1 MTGATEKYKV
11 LREMIE
17 MAEKI
22 TKKDSTEEIKKSE
35 ESGYVKMRPQE
46 YIRIRG
52 AKEHNLKNLS
62 VDIPRNELVVM
73 TGLSGSG
80 KSSLAFD
87 TIYAEGQRRYMESL
101 SSYARMFL
109 GQMDKP
115 DVDKID
121 GLPPAISIDQK
132 STNRNPRSTVGTVTE
147 IYDYFRLLY
156 ARIGIA
162 HCPNCGRVIQK
173 QTVDQMTDRI
183 MKLPEETKIMVLAPV
198 VQGRKGRHEKVL
210 DHALKSGY
218 ARVRIDGNMYELSED
233 IELDKNIKH
242 TVEIV
247 VDRLIVHD
255 GIQRRLTDS
264 IENVL
269 KIAQGQLTVDVVDGE
284 PLTFSQDFACP
295 DCGISI
301 GEIEPRSLS
310 FNNPF
315 GACPVCAGLG
325 YKMEF
330 DVDLM
335 IPDKS
340 LSINQGAITVMGWQ
354 SCQNPGSFTNALLLA
369 LADEYGFSLDTPFEK
384 YPDKIKHILI
394 SGTDGHEVKVH
405 YTGQRG
411 SGIYPVA
418 FEGLVK
424 NVERRYRETASDSS
438 KQEYE
443 TFMRITPCSECGGM
457 RLKKEALAVTVGDK
471 NIYEVTSL
479 SIGRL
484 SEFLENL
491 KLSEQQMLI
500 GRLILKEISS
510 RVGFLIDVGLDYL
523 TLSRATSSLS
533 GGEAQR
539 IRLATQIGSGLVG
552 VCYILDEPS
561 IGLHQRDNGK
571 LLGTLKHL
579 RDLGNT
585 VIVVEHDE
593 ETMRAADQII
603 DIGPGAGSHGGELVA
618 QGTADEIMKVP
629 ESITGQYLSGKKMID
644 VPSKRRKPTGFLTVR
659 GAQEHNLKNIDV
671 KIPLGI
677 FACVTGVSGSGK
689 SSLVN
694 EILYK
699 TLARKLNRAHTISG
713 KCAGIDGIG
722 QLDKVIDI
730 DQSPIG
736 RTPRSNPATYT
747 GVFDMIR
754 DLFAN
759 TADARARGYTKGRFS
774 FNVKGGRCEACSGD
788 GIVKIEMHFLP
799 DVYVPCD
806 VCHGKR
812 YNRETLEVRYKG
824 KNIYDVLD
832 MTVEEALPFFEN
844 VPSIRQKIQTLYD
857 VGLSYVKLGQPSTEL
872 SGGEAQRIKLA
883 TELSKRGTG
892 KTIYILDEPTTG
904 LHFAD
909 VHKLIDIL
917 QRLTEAGNSVLVIE
931 HNLDV
936 IKTADYIIDMGPE
949 GGDGGG
955 TVIAKGTPE
964 QVAKEKRSYTGQYLK
979 EILRSK

>member
-1 MTGATEKYKV
+1 
-11 LREMIE
+11 
-17 MAEKI
+17 
-22 TKKDSTEEIKKSE
+22 
-35 ESGYVKMRPQE
+35 
-46 YIRIRG
+46 
-52 AKEHNLKNLS
+52 
-62 VDIPRNELVVM
+62 
-73 TGLSGSG
+73 
-80 KSSLAFD
+80 
-87 TIYAEGQRRYMESL
+87 
-101 SSYARMFL
+101 
-109 GQMDKP
+109 
-115 DVDKID
+115 
-121 GLPPAISIDQK
+121 
-132 STNRNPRSTVGTVTE
+132 
-147 IYDYFRLLY
+147 
-156 ARIGIA
+156 
-162 HCPNCGRVIQK
+162 
-173 QTVDQMTDRI
+173 
-183 MKLPEETKIMVLAPV
+183 
-198 VQGRKGRHEKVL
+198 
-210 DHALKSGY
+210 
-218 ARVRIDGNMYELSED
+218 
-233 IELDKNIKH
+233 
-242 TVEIV
+242 VEIV

-301 GEIEPRSLS
+301 GEIEPRSFS